1 VTYFRAL
8 LLPGLVVAA
17 MLVQTRA
24 AHAECPVAKGHP
36 IYRVERGPIHGP
48 PPGGGT
54 VVQTQTFAVW
64 ATGRWTWVGAGEVD
78 SGEAMGQSGCIG
90 PRAMKELKLALAR
103 AKFLVASGVVTTCD
117 ALPTA
122 RVKYAAL
129 IRGKRVTTDEPCG
142 IPLDKTTAA
151 LVRCAEEAARPSPP
165 KLDALRAI
173 CRGKEP

>member
-1 VTYFRAL
+1 VL

-17 MLVQTRA
+17 VLVQTRVA
-24 AHAECPVAKGHP
+24 GADCPVAKGKP

-54 VVQTQTFAVW
+54 AVQTQTFAVY

-78 SGEAMGQSGCIG
+78 SGEAMGQSGCVG
-90 PRAMKELKLALAR
+90 PRAMREFQLALAR

-129 IRGKRVTTDEPCG
+129 RRGKRVTTDEPCG
-142 IPLDKTTAA
+142 IPLDKTTDRLARCGDA
-151 LVRCAEEAARPSPP
+151 LRRATPLPLSE
-165 KLDALRAI
+165 LRAI
-173 CRGKEP
+173 CRGEKP